1 MQTGVFFL
9 GGYHLYLQLFSHY
22 HLLLVYPGWWNMMTC
37 TSWNWG
43 HSTKGRGRE
52 ELRHGDFVV
61 PFVQK
66 VHQKDLVRLVFFSSS
81 SSRWWF
87 EIFLEFFTPKLGE
100 DEPTHFDSYKNQLS
114 WNPTT
119 NQEHS
124 NSKGESE
131 KGSKDG
137 SAPLKKGCQWPSGV
151 TPWKI
156 NMEPTNHPFIK
167 ENDLPNLHDYVPC

>member
-52 ELRHGDFVV
+52 ELGHGDFVV

-66 VHQKDLVRLVFFSSS
+66 VHQKDLVRLVLFSSS
-81 SSRWWF
+81 NHLGGLFFSIFF
-87 EIFLEFFTPKLGE
+87 ECSPPKLGE
-100 DEPTHFDSYKNQLS
+100 DESILTNIFSCCGLKQ
-114 WNPTT
+114 PTT
-119 NQEHS
+119 KTRSVPPTPKVNPRRAARTVDGFRTARGGRS
-124 NSKGESE
+124 PE
-131 KGSKDG
+131 KGQACHQGLG
-137 SAPLKKGCQWPSGV
+137 SRCW
-151 TPWKI
+151 
-156 NMEPTNHPFIK
+156 
-167 ENDLPNLHDYVPC
+167 LP